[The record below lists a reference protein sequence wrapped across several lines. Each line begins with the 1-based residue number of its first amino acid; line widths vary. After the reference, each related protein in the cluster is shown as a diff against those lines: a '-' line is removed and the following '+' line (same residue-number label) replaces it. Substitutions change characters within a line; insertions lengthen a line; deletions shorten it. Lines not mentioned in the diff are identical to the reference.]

1 MSIELLKFQYVSVG
15 ILPSMTILQDPSALL
30 DIGQHR
36 ADDAPDYLAITMCQT
51 MPTRECD
58 PVP

>member
-30 DIGQHR
+30 DI
-36 ADDAPDYLAITMCQT
+36 
-51 MPTRECD
+51 
-58 PVP
+58 